1 MHVLIIASLSSP
13 HYYVASGFTFVTEEC
28 RSVSATSNSTTIRHN

>member
-1 MHVLIIASLSSP
+1 MHVLIASLSNP

-28 RSVSATSNSTTIRHN
+28 RSVPATSNSTTIRHN